1 MNIGIKK
8 TVGAFALLFIS
19 NCVFAQF
26 NLPSDLKLPKQQE
39 EFQAQMNQ
47 MPVVPGELV
56 GKREGE
62 PYLAK
67 VEKFKEAWDYE
78 AKKDKS
84 KSPKISS
91 INDWLCGVYAAGD
104 GKSKLSTINCYPL
117 NMKRA
122 HLFLW
127 VQNPKAEKLFKGD
140 IIKVSGKVAKLK
152 VSNPVS
158 DINYDMEIKN
168 ATYEIVKKGD

>member
-1 MNIGIKK
+1 MKINKLIGVI
-8 TVGAFALLFIS
+8 ALTLIS
-19 NCVFAQF
+19 SNVFAQF

-39 EFQAQMNQ
+39 DFQTQMNQ
-47 MPVVPGELV
+47 MPVVPGDLV

-67 VEKFKEAWDYE
+67 VEKFKELWDYD

-91 INDWLCGVYAAGD
+91 INDWLCAVYAAGD

-127 VQNPKAEKLFKGD
+127 VQNPKLDKLYKGD
-140 IIKVSGKVAKLK
+140 ILKVSGKVTKIK

-158 DINYDMEIKN
+158 DINFDLEIKN
-168 ATYEIVKKGD
+168 ATYELVKKGD

>member
-91 INDWLCGVYAAGD
+91 INGYVGSMQLAME
-104 GKSKLSTINCYPL
+104 SLS
-117 NMKRA
+117 
-122 HLFLW
+122 
-127 VQNPKAEKLFKGD
+127 
-140 IIKVSGKVAKLK
+140 
-152 VSNPVS
+152 
-158 DINYDMEIKN
+158 
-168 ATYEIVKKGD
+168 